1 MQAAILSIGDELA
14 LGERLNTNSQWLAE
28 ALAARSIITVEHRT
42 VADDRPLIA
51 GAIAQMAQGV
61 DVLVITG
68 GLGPTADDLTR
79 HALAD
84 VMAPGEELVLD
95 ETERARL
102 DDWFARRSR
111 RMPEANLI
119 QAMRPRTMRCLPNPH
134 GTAPGLAGR
143 LHETQVFAL
152 PGPPGEMHP
161 MFRDHVLPE
170 LDRPED
176 ENVLRAITVHE
187 YGLGESDA
195 AERIG
200 ALMERGRQPQIG
212 TTASASVVTARI
224 RAFGPADSIEPL
236 LRADAAAVERAWQ
249 PFAFGR
255 GDATLAQALLGEL
268 ISRGLTIA
276 TAESCTGG
284 WVGKSFVDLPGSS
297 AAYLGGW
304 VTYSNEM
311 KRDGLGV
318 PESWLEAYG
327 AVSAEVA
334 RAMAQGALKRAASDL
349 AVSISG
355 IAGPDGGT
363 PEKPVGLVYIGIAQ
377 RTSDAAP
384 SARAH
389 RFEFHGDR
397 TVIRDRAGKAAMQLA
412 RFALLSIEGE
422 RLLWETDL
430 EVPA

>member
-42 VADDRPLIA
+42 VADDRQLIA
-51 GAIAQMAQGV
+51 EAITQMAQRIN
-61 DVLVITG
+61 VLIITG

-84 VMAPGEELVLD
+84 VMTPGEELVLD

-102 DDWFARRSR
+102 DDWFAKRDR

-119 QAMRPRTMRCLPNPH
+119 QAMRPHTMHCLSNPH

-143 LHETQVFAL
+143 LDDTQIFAL
-152 PGPPGEMHP
+152 PGPPREMHP
-161 MFRDHVLPE
+161 MFQDHVLPE
-170 LDRPED
+170 LEQRDGHD
-176 ENVLRAITVHE
+176 VLRAITVHE

-195 AERIG
+195 AERI
-200 ALMERGRQPQIG
+200 ATLMERGRQPQVG

-224 RAFGPADSIEPL
+224 RAFGAVDSIELL

-255 GDATLAQALLGEL
+255 GDVTLAQALLGEL
-268 ISRGLTIA
+268 ISRGRTIA

-284 WVGKSFVDLPGSS
+284 WVGKNFVDLPGSS

-311 KRDGLGV
+311 KRDCLGV
-318 PESWLEAYG
+318 PESWLESYG

-334 RAMAQGALKRAASDL
+334 RAMAQGALERAASDL

-384 SARAH
+384 TARAH

-397 TVIRDRAGKAAMQLA
+397 TAIRDRAGKAAMQLA
-412 RFALLSIEGE
+412 RFALLGIEGE